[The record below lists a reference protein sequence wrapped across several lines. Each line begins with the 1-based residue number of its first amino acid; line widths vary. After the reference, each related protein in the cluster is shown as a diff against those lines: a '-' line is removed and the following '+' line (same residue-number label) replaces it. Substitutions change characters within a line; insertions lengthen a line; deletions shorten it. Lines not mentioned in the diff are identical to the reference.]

1 MSRVA
6 KKAARYF
13 RKVATLQAMG
23 QDGRDEL
30 RRMRDVRDY
39 RDSTGTKPSP
49 GELWNPNGKRL
60 AKGTGNKAKSIRST
74 IDAIARQGL

>member
-6 KKAARYF
+6 KKAAKYF

-23 QDGRDEL
+23 QDGRAEL
-30 RRMRDVRDY
+30 KRMRDVRDY
-39 RDSTGTKPSP
+39 RDHNGTKPSP

-60 AKGTGNKAKSIRST
+60 VKGKGNKAKSIQSA
-74 IDAIARQGL
+74 INAIARQGL